1 MAPKGTSLA
10 LSVCNAAEGDGRVEV
25 DPPPP
30 TRRHEMHESGESDEP
45 PREDVV
51 ADALGQPALEDE
63 GRLVARS
70 KQRSKVGWANNHAPR
85 HEGAQLFSG
94 LSRAGCLS
102 QNGLSQNG
110 YLFVFA
116 MLLPCYCNAIA
127 MLLPWR

>member
-1 MAPKGTSLA
+1 MLA
-10 LSVCNAAEGDGRVEV
+10 VFNAAEADGR
-25 DPPPP
+25 PPDAPA
-30 TRRHEMHESGESDEP
+30 RDARFREIDGVAWCEEL
-45 PREDVV
+45 PREDV
-51 ADALGQPALEDE
+51 ADALCQPALEDE

-102 QNGLSQNG
+102 QNGFSQNG

-127 MLLPWR
+127 MLLPWQ